1 MAAMRLASTE
11 SKAPAESKASIGA
24 PRPVAAWW
32 LPAGVAVASAVVF
45 ALVRSYLIDDAYIT
59 LSYAENLAFHGHWG
73 LIEEGT
79 ANTATSPLN
88 VLALAAL
95 TFVVRDAVLAA
106 GVLFVLCQVSV
117 AFALR
122 RLGARAGLPSW
133 FAPLAAGLLLVNPL
147 LVSSI
152 GLELALGSA
161 VLLWLFVFSV
171 ERRPVEFGL
180 ALGLLA
186 LVRLDLLVV
195 AAVIFFARRDFWL
208 GIWRTTFAALAV
220 TVPWFLFSWTVLG
233 SAVPDTLIIKTLQQS
248 WGPWDFTNGPL
259 VYWRHFPIATMLSFL
274 PLVAGALIGLL
285 WTVRYRQGS
294 ERAKRLQPFAVLA
307 IAGAVH
313 YVTYVWLTVPPYH
326 WYYGPSIIAA
336 TVFVAAS
343 ASVVER
349 VRVGVFAVAAAVI
362 AWSATVSVVLDRQH
376 DYSAITTNHASS
388 ERYQQI
394 GRELGALANGRV
406 VRSAGEIGALAYSC
420 QCAIVDIFS
429 DRGSLTPAIIESKN
443 RSGPLGRALIEANFR
458 FLDQTVPPTLP
469 DLVLEETWNKVP
481 PGVLA
486 SWDIS
491 SPWTGSQH
499 LYLRPLDG

>member
-1 MAAMRLASTE
+1 MRLAS
-11 SKAPAESKASIGA
+11 AETQEGSAA
-24 PRPVAAWW
+24 LRPVAVWW
-32 LPAGVAVASAVVF
+32 LPVGVAVASTVVF

-73 LIEEGT
+73 LIEEST

-106 GVLFVLCQVSV
+106 GVLFVLCQVSL

-122 RLGARAGLPSW
+122 RLGTRAGLPSW
-133 FAPLAAGLLLVNPL
+133 FAPLAVGLLLVNPL

-152 GLELALGSA
+152 GLELALGAA
-161 VLLWLFVFSV
+161 VVLWLLVFSV

-180 ALGLLA
+180 VLGMLA
-186 LVRLDLLVV
+186 LVRLDLLVL
-195 AAVIFFARRDFWL
+195 AAVIFFARRDFWF
-208 GIWRTTFAALAV
+208 GIWRTTFGALAV

-259 VYWRHFPIATMLSFL
+259 VYWRHFPVAMVLSFL
-274 PLVAGALIGLL
+274 PLAIGAVLGLL
-285 WTVRYRQGS
+285 WTVQYRQGS

-313 YVTYVWLTVPPYH
+313 YVTYMWLTVPPYH

-343 ASVVER
+343 ASVLER
-349 VRVGVFAVAAAVI
+349 VRVGALALAGAVI
-362 AWSATVSVVLDRQH
+362 AWSATVSVGLDQKNG
-376 DYSAITTNHASS
+376 YTAITTNHASS
-388 ERYQQI
+388 EHYQQI
-394 GRELGALANGRV
+394 GKELGAFANGRV

-420 QCAIVDIFS
+420 QCEIVDIFS

-458 FLDQTVPPTLP
+458 FLDQTVPPALP
-469 DLVLEETWNKVP
+469 DLVLEETWHQVP
-481 PGVLA
+481 PGALA

-491 SPWTGSQH
+491 SPWTGTQH